1 MSNILNIRM
10 INAKYYLINVQM
22 LIFIFVQ
29 ELKQLFFLL
38 LLDHRIQELYYNL
51 MHLLHFYLNQQNL
64 LLEF

>member
-10 INAKYYLINVQM
+10 INAKYYLINIQM
-22 LIFIFVQ
+22 LILIFMQ
-29 ELKQLFFLL
+29 ELKKLFFLL

-64 LLEF
+64 LLES